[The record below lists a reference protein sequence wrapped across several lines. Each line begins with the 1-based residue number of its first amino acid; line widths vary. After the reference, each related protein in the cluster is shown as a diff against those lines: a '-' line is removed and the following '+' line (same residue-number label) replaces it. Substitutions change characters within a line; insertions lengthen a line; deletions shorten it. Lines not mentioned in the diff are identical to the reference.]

1 MNRKR
6 KILRNII
13 FIAIFISFALLSGM
27 FYIDPVAA
35 YRGAERSIH
44 YGPSEVVHVKD
55 FPGGK
60 YILGKY
66 DRWISCNIMQKSMGV
81 FWSAGSY
88 ITGTEIRYDHP
99 IYYEAQ
105 YGQPN
110 ARAYGIRHDE
120 SITKVE
126 VHLMDGTI
134 LSQEEFHEDLFLLT
148 WERASEFKKIIA
160 YDDAGRLVF
169 QEERLHY

>member
-13 FIAIFISFALLSGM
+13 FIVIFISFALLSGM

-35 YRGAERSIH
+35 YRGSERSIH
-44 YGPSEVVHVKD
+44 YGPSEVVHVED

-60 YILGKY
+60 YFLGKY
-66 DRWISCNIMQKSMGV
+66 DRWISCNIMQKSMGI
-81 FWSAGSY
+81 FWSAGGY
-88 ITGTEIRYDHP
+88 TTGTEIRYDHP

-105 YGQPN
+105 YGQPH
-110 ARAYGIRHDE
+110 ARVYGIRHDE

-126 VHLMDGTI
+126 VHLMDGTVI
-134 LSQEEFHEDLFLLT
+134 TQEEFHEDLFLLT
-148 WERASEFKKIIA
+148 WERASEFNKIIA
-160 YDDAGRLVF
+160 YDDDGRMVF